1 VLKKLE
7 HHLTNIIEKYLKTEE
22 IGNTEESIAVEKP
35 IQSVLSGDFDFISED
50 KKMIH
55 ILRQAKRQAESDA
68 AVMIY
73 GETGVGKE
81 VLARWIHQNSK
92 RSGQPFVIV
101 DLTTIPENLV
111 ESELFG
117 HEKGSFTGAYRQK
130 IGRIELAHKGTLF
143 IDEIGEVNKD
153 LQVKLLRL
161 IQEKTFV
168 RIGGIKSLVSDF
180 RLIAASSR
188 NLAKEVEAGRFR
200 EDLYYRLNVLE
211 LNMPPLRERRDDILP
226 IARYYISYYE
236 KKYNRL
242 LNPIQNEQEKYLTE
256 YNWPGNVRELKNV
269 IERAI
274 IIAENNYLEFDFSIK
289 KAESEQNPFSGF
301 PTLDEIQRRYIKYVL
316 SRTRGRIGGTGGAAE
331 ILGMKR
337 TSVNSRIKKLGL
349 VTD

>member
-1 VLKKLE
+1 
-7 HHLTNIIEKYLKTEE
+7 
-22 IGNTEESIAVEKP
+22 
-35 IQSVLSGDFDFISED
+35 
-50 KKMIH
+50 
-55 ILRQAKRQAESDA
+55 
-68 AVMIY
+68 
-73 GETGVGKE
+73 
-81 VLARWIHQNSK
+81 
-92 RSGQPFVIV
+92 
-101 DLTTIPENLV
+101 
-111 ESELFG
+111 
-117 HEKGSFTGAYRQK
+117 
-130 IGRIELAHKGTLF
+130 
-143 IDEIGEVNKD
+143 
-153 LQVKLLRL
+153 
-161 IQEKTFV
+161 
-168 RIGGIKSLVSDF
+168 
-180 RLIAASSR
+180 LIAASSR